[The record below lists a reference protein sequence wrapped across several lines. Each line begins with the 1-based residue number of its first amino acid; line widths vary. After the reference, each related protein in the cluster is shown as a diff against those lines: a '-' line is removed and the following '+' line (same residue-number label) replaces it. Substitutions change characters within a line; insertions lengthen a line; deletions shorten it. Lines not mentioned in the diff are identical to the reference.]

1 VEVPEAT
8 EHRTEQIVDQGLAER
23 QGRRLVFSHNLIDTL
38 RRREVE
44 APGEKLAAE
53 TLESN
58 VHGIWQDVLFK
69 IRIRQMNLRPCQL
82 D

>member
-1 VEVPEAT
+1 MEVPEAT
-8 EHRTEQIVDQGLAER
+8 EHRTEQIVDQDLAER

-53 TLESN
+53 IL
-58 VHGIWQDVLFK
+58 
-69 IRIRQMNLRPCQL
+69 
-82 D
+82 